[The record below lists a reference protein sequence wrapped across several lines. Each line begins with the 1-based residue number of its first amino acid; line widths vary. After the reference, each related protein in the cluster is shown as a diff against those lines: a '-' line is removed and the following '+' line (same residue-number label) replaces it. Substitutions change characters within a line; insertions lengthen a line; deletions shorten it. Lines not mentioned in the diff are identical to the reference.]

1 MTVLRILS
9 RASTPILGAL
19 LVLSA
24 LFGFARANDVPF
36 RWAVYYGADA
46 PSEAFAEYRMVVFDS
61 DRHPD
66 IEPIAARRTQVLGYL
81 SIGEVHR
88 TRSYFAEV
96 EREGLLVYENP
107 TWPGA
112 FAVDVRDTR
121 WRKRIVDELV
131 PAILARGFQGVF
143 LDTADT
149 AIDLERRDRAKFAGA
164 TLATIELIKAIRN
177 RHPQIAIVLNRGY
190 EILPAVE
197 GAIDMVLAE
206 IARHRV
212 GFPEQEAPHGA
223 CRRTS
228 STGRPACRCASA
240 HAQAAR
246 TGARIL
252 DAGRRPEDQG
262 DLRAGP
268 RARLRA
274 LCRDGGPRSRGAGTA
289 MKRFAI
295 LFLCLAGLLAP
306 TRVDAQV
313 QSRRVF
319 VLWDSS
325 VTTRWRET
333 FAHLM
338 LEMPLNRLGYVVEPV
353 DVAKPMPSASAF
365 EGAHAV
371 VSWLEADTVP
381 DARAAFGF
389 IEAATARGLR
399 FVQLGDAAF
408 LRGRDG
414 APSVSIAEGN
424 RVFAR
429 AGFRLVDDFVRLTF
443 DVEVLRKE
451 SALVE
456 YERPLDRVLPPYPVW
471 RPLDARTRS
480 LLVLRRRG
488 QPDTES
494 HVVMLAPGGGLAS
507 FGYSHF
513 FEPELR
519 RRQWRIDPFEFLA
532 AALGAGGGP
541 VPDVT
546 TLVGRRIF
554 FSHVDGDGWRNVTEI
569 VPWRRSR
576 KLSSEVILDEV
587 LKRYPDLPVTIGP
600 VVADLHPEWCGSDET
615 RAIARQMFALQ
626 HVEAGSHTWTHPLDW
641 GFFDVPDTAAKER
654 PFLRR
659 YPGCRSEPSRLVAV
673 YERIMRRL
681 AGAAGDGDDGSEF
694 DGQYGTIG
702 SYNTPRSFAKK
713 PFDIDFEIAD
723 AAAYIATLAPAG
735 KTVPVV
741 QWSGNTMPFEAV
753 LRATRVARAAQHQ
766 WRRHAL

>member
-1 MTVLRILS
+1 
-9 RASTPILGAL
+9 
-19 LVLSA
+19 
-24 LFGFARANDVPF
+24 
-36 RWAVYYGADA
+36 
-46 PSEAFAEYRMVVFDS
+46 
-61 DRHPD
+61 
-66 IEPIAARRTQVLGYL
+66 
-81 SIGEVHR
+81 
-88 TRSYFAEV
+88 
-96 EREGLLVYENP
+96 
-107 TWPGA
+107 
-112 FAVDVRDTR
+112 
-121 WRKRIVDELV
+121 
-131 PAILARGFQGVF
+131 
-143 LDTADT
+143 
-149 AIDLERRDRAKFAGA
+149 
-164 TLATIELIKAIRN
+164 
-177 RHPQIAIVLNRGY
+177 
-190 EILPAVE
+190 
-197 GAIDMVLAE
+197 
-206 IARHRV
+206 
-212 GFPEQEAPHGA
+212 
-223 CRRTS
+223 
-228 STGRPACRCASA
+228 
-240 HAQAAR
+240 
-246 TGARIL
+246 
-252 DAGRRPEDQG
+252 
-262 DLRAGP
+262 
-268 RARLRA
+268 
-274 LCRDGGPRSRGAGTA
+274 

-295 LFLCLAGLLAP
+295 LLLCLAGLLAP
-306 TRVDAQV
+306 MPVDAQV

-325 VTTRWRET
+325 VTARWRET

-338 LEMPLNRLGYVVEPV
+338 LEMPLNRLGYVVEPI
-353 DVAKPMPSASAF
+353 DVAGPLPDASALD
-365 EGAHAV
+365 GVHAV
-371 VSWLEADTVP
+371 ISWLEADTVP

-389 IEAATARGLR
+389 IDAATARGLR
-399 FVQLGDAAF
+399 FVQIGDAGF

-414 APSVSIAEGN
+414 GPSLSVAEGN

-443 DVEVLRKE
+443 DVEILRKE
-451 SALVE
+451 AALVE

-471 RPLDARTRS
+471 RPIDARTRS

-519 RRQWRIDPFEFLA
+519 RRQWRIDPFEFLT
-532 AALGAGGGP
+532 AALGAGSGP

-569 VPWRRSR
+569 VPWRRTR

-600 VVADLHPEWCGSDET
+600 VVADLHPDWCGSEET
-615 RAIARQMFALQ
+615 RSIARRMFALP

-659 YPGCRSEPSRLVAV
+659 YPGCRSEPSRFVAI
-673 YERIMRRL
+673 YERIKRRL
-681 AGAAGDGDDGSEF
+681 AGAAADGDDGSEF

-702 SYNTPRSFAKK
+702 NYNTPRSFAKT
-713 PFDIDFEIAD
+713 PFDIGFEIVD

-741 QWSGNTMPFEAV
+741 QWSGNTMPYEAV
-753 LRATRVARAAQHQ
+753 LRAARVAGLRNINGGDTRYDREFDSVSYVSPIGRRVGQERQIYTAASNENTYTDLWTDRFFGYRALVETFERTEKPRRLIPINVYYHIYTGEKEPSLKALLDNIEYVRARDVAPIFTSHYAAIAEGFYDTRIERLDRNVWRIGSRGALQTLRFDPPLDAMKVDFSRSTGVLGYRRDAGALYVALDPAAADPVVALTDSIGPSRPYLFDSRWPVRGLKADAQGFAFEAQGFGHGTMR
-766 WRRHAL
+766 WRVEPGARYRISEDARASREIVADAEGILAFALEATPGNAVGVRIAGPIR